1 MRRRSRVANLAKEV
15 IELTE
20 RQRAVQKALEDLRI
34 EREIHRA
41 KVLEELLR
49 DRKAREDAAKEQ
61 NNG

>member
-1 MRRRSRVANLAKEV
+1 MANLAKEV